1 MKEKY
6 LFVEKIPKCFISD
19 DCVQVMIPFTKGI
32 TIYDKD
38 SFMGKDIVCRYYV
51 DGSKSAINKYL
62 NDDRRHNFPYCDIP
76 LFCSSYG
83 FKKVYYVNQLFEYD
97 TDYWCFVD
105 HVVKRMEGYKTTFTD
120 GYFVHLYL
128 IKDKE
133 DVLLVSQYY
142 DYNLSNRYN
151 SIKSDFKKYTVEE
164 IKGLCPARIREAKI
178 PRFSYLLNPNIDKEE
193 IKEAKKLVKSLNK
206 K

>member
-62 NDDRRHNFPYCDIP
+62 NDDRRHNFPCSNIP
-76 LFCSSYG
+76 LYCSSNG

-97 TDYWCFVD
+97 TDYCCLVD
-105 HVVKRMEGYKTTFTD
+105 HIVKRKEGYKITYTS
-120 GYFVHLYL
+120 GYFVHSYL
-128 IKDKE
+128 IKDKD
-133 DVLLVSQYY
+133 DVFLVSQYY
-142 DYNLSNRYN
+142 DYGLSDSYARY
-151 SIKSDFKKYTVEE
+151 KSDFKKYTVEE
-164 IKGLCPARIREAKI
+164 IKGLSPVRIREAKL
-178 PRFSYLLNPNIDKEE
+178 PRYNHLLNPNIDKEE